1 MLGVVQRSTIFNEFT
16 ADEQEKYFSIK
27 EKAVSHH
34 VDTLYYSVFLKDDD
48 VNTTDT
54 RINGLLEQLRERKQ
68 VKLNNVQDDVQFMG
82 LSVGAFGAAVSAG
95 LYMNRL
101 TYEENFDIFI
111 TDYIP
116 NKDTPRIQVQL
127 RTRSLVLDGLYGAIK
142 KSYDALKQILDFYNL
157 EIQEISENRI
167 DYAFHTNCIQKP
179 MEMFSD
185 ESLKAHLVTSYRELW
200 KHVWITSRKEEFFDL
215 DYIALG
221 TRKSNNVFF
230 RIYNKAKEVVQQNY
244 KGFFFAL
251 WRERGLISEYD
262 QFVYEKAYEM
272 KSFKTGCLVGRIE
285 WYLKFGKDDELK
297 AKLRDLLLKCNVKSD
312 NNPYIEREIK
322 GVLPPPT
329 VVLNFE
335 FETKRKFYLKLGSFI
350 ARSKYKH
357 NDEEAL
363 RSLYKVLSLRREI
376 VDKLCTDV
384 VSFVE
389 DRNDVESPEK
399 DFWKRIRRVRIHDQP
414 DKPTLKAWYS
424 YSRNLDVRR
433 TKRSFSGNLA
443 SLAMLHRGEAGDSTF
458 SEDMWDAL
466 SQLND
471 NDIAELD
478 KGIFDKL
485 TPKSYENIQKRKS
498 RQLRS
503 ILKKMNSESDI
514 EYQEIE
520 DDELLI
526 ENAENQKQ
534 LRSEYEELERDVNK
548 KRREYLEERRRAEKR
563 GSGQYN
569 YTWRENMK
577 KRGDG

>member
-1 MLGVVQRSTIFNEFT
+1 MLGVVKRSLIFNEFT
-16 ADEQEKYFSIK
+16 AEEQEKYFSIK

-48 VNTTDT
+48 VNTTDH

-68 VKLNNVQDDVQFMG
+68 VKLNNTKEDVQFFD

-142 KSYDALKQILDFYNL
+142 QSYEAVKRILDFYGL
-157 EIQEISENRI
+157 EIAEIAENRI

-200 KHVWITSRKEEFFDL
+200 KHVWITSRKEDFFDL
-215 DYIALG
+215 DYFALG
-221 TRKSNNVFF
+221 SRKSNNVFF
-230 RIYNKAKEVVQQNY
+230 RVYNKAKEVIQMNY

-297 AKLRDLLLKCNVKSD
+297 AKLRKLLLSCNVKSD
-312 NNPYIEREIK
+312 NNPHMEKELK

-329 VVLNFE
+329 VVLNLE
-335 FETKRKFYLKLGSFI
+335 FETKRKFYLKLGGFI
-350 ARSKYKH
+350 ARCKYQH
-357 NDEEAL
+357 NETEVL
-363 RSLYKVLSLRREI
+363 RRLYKVLSIRREI
-376 VDKLCTDV
+376 VDKLFTDV
-384 VSFVE
+384 VSFLE
-389 DRNDVESPEK
+389 DRNDVESPEM
-399 DFWKRIRRVRIHDQP
+399 DFWRRIRRVRIKDQP
-414 DKPTLKAWYS
+414 DKPTLEAWYS

-443 SLAMLHRGEAGDSTF
+443 SLAMLHRGEASESTF
-458 SEDMWDAL
+458 SEDLWDAL
-466 SQLND
+466 SQIND
-471 NDIAELD
+471 NDIVD
-478 KGIFDKL
+478 FDRSVFDTL
-485 TPKSYENIQKRKS
+485 TPSSYENIQKRKS

-503 ILKKMNSESDI
+503 ILKKAQAPEVV
-514 EYQEIE
+514 
-520 DDELLI
+520 
-526 ENAENQKQ
+526 
-534 LRSEYEELERDVNK
+534 EYEELFDDEILIENYEQQK
-548 KRREYLEERRRAEKR
+548 ELENQYNEIKRSKEALRVSRRAPQERKER
-563 GSGQYN
+563 
-569 YTWRENMK
+569 
-577 KRGDG
+577 